1 MKSPLYIFDF
11 DDTLVDSGSRVI
23 IRRKSGKEIPVTSRE
38 YRDYESNLREPG
50 DTLDFSEF
58 DVYPPDAA
66 IIKSTWSKMER
77 ALKEYGSDRVIV
89 LTARENPVPVQ
100 KFLSDYGVTP
110 MPKIEAVGSSDPRAK
125 YLKALEYVEALS
137 ADVVYV
143 WEDSPNNIVAIEK
156 LKSDKID
163 VISHLVNEGLILS
176 YVKNLIKEIVRL

>member
-11 DDTLVDSGSRVI
+11 DDTLVDSGAKVI
-23 IRRKSGKEIPVTSRE
+23 IKRKSGEEELVTSRQ
-38 YRDYESNLREPG
+38 YRDYDANLRQPG
-50 DTLDFSEF
+50 DTLDFSQF
-58 DVYPPDAA
+58 DVDPPDAS
-66 IIKSTWSKMER
+66 IIKPIWSKMER
-77 ALKEYGSDRVIV
+77 ALSAHGSERVII
-89 LTARENPVPVQ
+89 LTARANPVPVQ
-100 KFLSDYGVTP
+100 KFLSDYGVSP